1 MKVSDTKRAL
11 IDGDVIVYWA
21 ANHAQTNCYDITNSK
36 GEVLATHDSKRHAN
50 SGLEDLMA
58 FSQEELKIETGE
70 VILSP
75 WRVCEEFIDKFLI
88 KIMKKAKCD
97 SFEVHLSGTTN
108 FRKEISITKPYKGN
122 RSGARPFYYQRVR
135 EYLLEKY
142 EAILSVNEEADDT
155 LAIAQMA
162 DIDGTVICT
171 VDKDLWMVTGGK
183 YDFKREEESYVT
195 EYDGFRAMQYQM
207 LVGDRVDNIQGVPKV
222 GAVTAKKV
230 LDANEDIDNAWVA
243 IAEAYKKAYGDD
255 YKTVMIEMGRLLWM
269 RREVGEMW
277 DLPQIIK

>member
-1 MKVSDTKRAL
+1 MKKAL
-11 IDGDVIVYWA
+11 IDADVLVYYA
-21 ANHAQTNCYDITNSK
+21 ANHSQTNCYDIINSK
-36 GEVLATHDSKRHAN
+36 GEVLATHNTKRYAN

-58 FSQEELKIETGE
+58 FGQEEFEIVTGE
-70 VILSP
+70 VILAP
-75 WRVCEEFIDKFLI
+75 WRTCEEYIDKFI
-88 KIMKKAKCD
+88 KDITRNAKCD
-97 SFEVHLSGTTN
+97 SFELHLSGEGN
-108 FRKEISITKPYKGN
+108 FRKEVAVTKPYKGN
-122 RSGARPFYYQRVR
+122 RTGERPFYYSRVR
-135 EYLLEKY
+135 KYLTEKY
-142 EAILSVNEEADDT
+142 DALMSVNEEADDT

-171 VDKDLWMVTGGK
+171 VDKDLYMITGGK
-183 YDFKREEESYVT
+183 YDFKREELSYVT

-222 GAVTAKKV
+222 GKVTAHKV
-230 LDANEDIDNAWVA
+230 LDANEDIDKAWVE
-243 IAEAYKKAYGDD
+243 IAKAYKKAYGDD